1 MNVDMKNLIL
11 IVASLFF
18 FACSSDKESEK
29 KDHRHFAVNIK
40 GGSDPDLLKNV
51 MDNMESRLIQL
62 ETNDSLLFNGKASYL
77 YVTSDYLFVADLKQ
91 KIILRYDKQG
101 KFINKINR
109 KGQGPEEYITLANIY
124 FNVNAIYVC
133 DLTKILVYDF
143 NGEYLKTIIPPK
155 DEIGQFYIDPSG
167 LIVQSRYYLGDSQL
181 IVYDEDGK
189 LIKEYF
195 PTPEV
200 IRDFWIVQG
209 CYRSIGNYNGGTFVS
224 NYFDTNI
231 YMLEGDSIQT
241 FATFDFGSMNLPKD
255 FFEGETKEL
264 VPKFNDFR
272 ENDKAVLNIDNI
284 TITDNWI
291 VFCPPLFEPKEVIYC
306 NRKNGKYLINNDF
319 NNFYAQVL
327 GKYDAPDGYDSRS
340 GEFYRLVNAA
350 LLKEAIEE
358 LQQSDGHYLEK
369 YPFLKGID
377 PEKIDEES
385 NDWVIFFKM

>member
-124 FNVNAIYVC
+124 FNDNAIYVC

-255 FFEGETKEL
+255 FF
-264 VPKFNDFR
+264 
-272 ENDKAVLNIDNI
+272 
-284 TITDNWI
+284 
-291 VFCPPLFEPKEVIYC
+291 
-306 NRKNGKYLINNDF
+306 
-319 NNFYAQVL
+319 
-327 GKYDAPDGYDSRS
+327 S
-340 GEFYRLVNAA
+340 
-350 LLKEAIEE
+350 
-358 LQQSDGHYLEK
+358 
-369 YPFLKGID
+369 
-377 PEKIDEES
+377 
-385 NDWVIFFKM
+385 